1 MSSCCSEDQCGGA
14 ALAKA
19 GQARVL
25 YWVLALNAVMFVVE
39 FTAGWLVHSTALVG
53 DSLDM
58 LGDSLTYGVTL
69 FALHRG
75 LLWQA
80 RASMF
85 KGVIMLV
92 FGVIVFA
99 EVANKL
105 LHGLPPMAGWMAI
118 VGALALVVNSVCFAL
133 LYRYRNAGVNM
144 RSTWICSRNDLI
156 ANTGVLVAAA
166 GVWALDSLWPD
177 VIVGLGIAA
186 LFLNSARG
194 VLRDAGKAADEAH
207 AGA

>member
-1 MSSCCSEDQCGGA
+1 MSSCCNEDQCGGA
-14 ALAKA
+14 LAKT

-58 LGDSLTYGVTL
+58 LGDALTYAVTL

-80 RASMF
+80 RAATF
-85 KGVIMLV
+85 KGVIMLL
-92 FGVIVFA
+92 FGLAVFA

-105 LHGLPPMAGWMAI
+105 VYGLPPMAGWMAA
-118 VGALALVVNSVCFAL
+118 VGALALVVNTVCFGL
-133 LYRYRNAGVNM
+133 LYRYRHAGVNM
-144 RSTWICSRNDLI
+144 RSTWICSRNDLV
-156 ANTGVLVAAA
+156 ANSGVLLAAA
-166 GVWALDSLWPD
+166 MVWYFDSLWPD
-177 VIVGLGIAA
+177 VIVGVGIAL
-186 LFLNSARG
+186 LFLNSSRG
-194 VLRDAGKAADEAH
+194 VLRDAGKAADEAR
-207 AGA
+207 AGV